1 MKQNLAVKI
10 DSFRLPVSFSSSGN
24 LLFYLL
30 VILVLFPACA
40 GKMSVEEAK
49 QVTVSMSGE
58 AFVPPP
64 RRIDDILSILEQPGE
79 FDKEITEKH
88 RAKADQRPPKTE
100 NPKKLYPFYVE
111 RGQAALQLRRWNQAL
126 QDFRIALYYSK
137 KAKIRDSWLL
147 DRIGSRE
154 IYFGNVNRGIDFLH
168 QSLRDQ
174 KRVTTYY
181 HLEPISKKI

>member
-64 RRIDDILSILEQPGE
+64 PS
-79 FDKEITEKH
+79 
-88 RAKADQRPPKTE
+88 
-100 NPKKLYPFYVE
+100 Y
-111 RGQAALQLRRWNQAL
+111 
-126 QDFRIALYYSK
+126 
-137 KAKIRDSWLL
+137 
-147 DRIGSRE
+147 
-154 IYFGNVNRGIDFLH
+154 
-168 QSLRDQ
+168 
-174 KRVTTYY
+174 
-181 HLEPISKKI
+181 